1 MRNDDPMEIN
11 ITKEPQYEVEEAV
24 CVSRLLLGICWA
36 IGMEAVLL
44 MIAGIIYV
52 CLVSK

>member
-1 MRNDDPMEIN
+1 MIEEPFEIN
-11 ITKEPQYEVEEAV
+11 ITEEPQYEVEEAV
-24 CVSRLLLGICWA
+24 CVSRLLLPIAWA

-52 CLVSK
+52 CVVSK